1 MGGGLKGV
9 CNRHIFILLNFA
21 MWGLIYIHTVKFVMD
36 ILRPTIDGGGIK
48 LRVFYFD
55 FTCPLL
61 Y

>member
-1 MGGGLKGV
+1 MCGGLKGV

-21 MWGLIYIHTVKFVMD
+21 MWGLTYIHTVKFVMD

-48 LRVFYFD
+48 LWVSCFD